1 MKFMLSFVLS
11 FAVASVF
18 LLPFQIA
25 ARSFPEWSFEIGGL
39 GGVFVMFM
47 LELMRRKG
55 ERP

>member
-1 MKFMLSFVLS
+1 MKFMLSLVLL
-11 FAVASVF
+11 FAVATVF

-39 GGVFVMFM
+39 GGVFVMLM
-47 LELMRRKG
+47 LELIRRKG